1 MMSQESFS
9 EALRRFP
16 MAISVITVGRGGAHN
31 GLTVSWASPVAFDP
45 PMFMFAV
52 DRLHYSVDFLKSTR
66 NFAVNVLREGQE
78 RVAGQFARQSMTG
91 EQKLDGVST
100 REGATGAAI
109 LTDALAWFDCEVA
122 AIHEAGDHL
131 VVLGKVV
138 DAGVGAE
145 GKPMVSTA
153 GMRYQKGA
161 PGR

>member
-1 MMSQESFS
+1 MGLELFS
-9 EALRRFP
+9 EALRRYP
-16 MAISVITVGRGGAHN
+16 MAVSVVTVGRGGAHN
-31 GLTVSWASPVAFDP
+31 GLTVSWATPAAFDP
-45 PMFMFAV
+45 PMFLFAV

-91 EQKLDGVST
+91 EQKLDGVAT
-100 REGATGAAI
+100 REGTTGAAI
-109 LTDALAWFDCEVA
+109 LNDALAWFDCEVT

-131 VVLGKVV
+131 VVFGKVV
-138 DAGVGAE
+138 DAGLGAD

-153 GMRYQKGA
+153 GLRYQKGA

>member
-1 MMSQESFS
+1 MGLELFS
-9 EALRRFP
+9 EALRRYP
-16 MAISVITVGRGGAHN
+16 MAVSVVTVGRGGAHN
-31 GLTVSWASPVAFDP
+31 GLTVSWATPAAFDP
-45 PMFMFAV
+45 PMFLFAV

-91 EQKLDGVST
+91 EQKLDGVAT
-100 REGATGAAI
+100 REGTTGAAI
-109 LTDALAWFDCEVA
+109 LNDALAWFDCEVA

-131 VVLGKVV
+131 VVVGKVV
-138 DAGVGAE
+138 DAGLGAD

-153 GMRYQKGA
+153 GLRYQKGP